1 MLHSIIPWD
10 FALILLL
17 LGVIVPWRGAVRVRK
32 LLRQPQ
38 LTTADRLALYA
49 STIAFQWF
57 ASGIVLWR
65 STARDISISELALA
79 IPKPDLTII
88 IGVALSALVV
98 TNQIVAIRRLSR
110 MPPER
115 HGFLGEMA
123 RKVMPQTM
131 VESLAFVALV
141 ATVALCEEFI
151 YRGFVQAIFENAAG
165 SALVGVVTSAIFFSI
180 AHLYQGKRGLATTFL
195 VGLIFA
201 GIRVWTGSLIPTMAA
216 HFAADLCAGLIGARW
231 LRLPSQQASVNTAS
245 GEIPS
250 G

>member
-1 MLHSIIPWD
+1 MPWD

-17 LGVIVPWRGAVRVRK
+17 LGVVVPWRGAVRVRK

-38 LTTADRLALYA
+38 LTSADRLALYA

-65 STARDISISELALA
+65 ALVRYISLSELAMA
-79 IPKPDLTII
+79 IPKPGLTVLVA
-88 IGVALSALVV
+88 VALSALVV

-110 MPPER
+110 LPPER

-123 RKVMPQTM
+123 RKVMPQTL

-151 YRGFVQAIFENAAG
+151 YRGFVQAIFEHAAA
-165 SALVGVVTSAIFFSI
+165 SALLGVFASAIFFSI

-201 GIRVWTGSLIPTMAA
+201 GIRVWTGSLIPTIAA

-231 LRLPSQQASVNTAS
+231 LRLPHAQSEPSFAR
-245 GEIPS
+245 GES
-250 G
+250 STG

>member
-1 MLHSIIPWD
+1 MPWD

-17 LGVIVPWRGAVRVRK
+17 LGIIVPWRGAVRVRK
-32 LLRQPQ
+32 LLLQPQ
-38 LTTADRLALYA
+38 LTSADRIALYA

-57 ASGIVLWR
+57 ASGVVLWR
-65 STARDISISELALA
+65 ALARNISLSELALA
-79 IPKPDLTII
+79 MPKRGLT
-88 IGVALSALVV
+88 VLVAAALSALVV

-110 MPPER
+110 LPPKR

-123 RKVMPQTM
+123 RKVMPQTL
-131 VESLAFVALV
+131 VESLVFVALV

-151 YRGFVQAIFENAAG
+151 YRGFVEAVFEQAG
-165 SALVGVVTSAIFFSI
+165 SSALLGVFVSAVFFSI

-231 LRLPSQQASVNTAS
+231 LRAACATAEES
-245 GEIPS
+245 FAEEKGFA

>member
-17 LGVIVPWRGAVRVRK
+17 LGVFVPWRGAVRIRK
-32 LLRQPQ
+32 LFRQPQ
-38 LTTADRLALYA
+38 LTAADRLALYA

-65 STARDISISELALA
+65 ATARNISLSELALA
-79 IPKPDLTII
+79 LPKPGLTII
-88 IGVALSALVV
+88 VAAALSALVV

-115 HGFLGEMA
+115 HGFLGQMA
-123 RKVMPQTM
+123 RKVMPQTL

-151 YRGFVQAIFENAAG
+151 YRGFVEAIFENAAG
-165 SALVGVVTSAIFFSI
+165 SAFFGVVASAFFFSI
-180 AHLYQGKRGLATTFL
+180 AHLYQGKRGLGTTFL

-231 LRLPSQQASVNTAS
+231 LRLPQRQASGSLAPEGNS
-245 GEIPS
+245 S
-250 G
+250 N